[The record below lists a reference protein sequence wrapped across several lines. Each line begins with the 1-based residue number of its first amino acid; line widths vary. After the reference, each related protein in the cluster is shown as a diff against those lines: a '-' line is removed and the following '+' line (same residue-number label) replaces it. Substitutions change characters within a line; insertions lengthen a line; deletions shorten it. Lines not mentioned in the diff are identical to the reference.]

1 MFRSA
6 RTPDSVMDV
15 AIEKVGAGDAEQ
27 VLIRCR
33 AVTEEVREI
42 EAFVKSRQGRLSGV
56 RDERQYEVAVSEVYY
71 IESVDGKTFLYT
83 REQVYETTYR
93 IYELESLLKSKAF
106 LRISKSMLLNLM
118 KIRAIRPALNGR
130 FSAVLQTGEEVI
142 ISRSYV
148 KDLKSAL
155 KGR

>member
-1 MFRSA
+1 
-6 RTPDSVMDV
+6 MDV
-15 AIEKVGAGDAEQ
+15 EIEKIGAGDRER

-42 EAFVKSRQGRLSGV
+42 EAFVKSRQGSLSGV
-56 RDERQYEVAVSEVYY
+56 RDERQYEVAIADLYY
-71 IESVDGKTFLYT
+71 IEAVDGKTFLYT
-83 REQVYETTYR
+83 KDQVYETPYR
-93 IYELESLLKSKAF
+93 VYELESLLKANAF
-106 LRISKSMLLNLM
+106 LRVSKSTLLNLM

-130 FSAVLQTGEEVI
+130 FSAVLQSGEEVI
-142 ISRSYV
+142 ISRNYV